1 MVLDVR
7 AVSGHG
13 RGVSTATSEAAPRP
27 VRGWS
32 VPAAAGL
39 CLLAV
44 TDAHAYLDG
53 GSGSMMLQ
61 LLLGGLAGVGVVAR
75 LYWHRFV
82 GLFGRRREDPAPLGA
97 DEPDPKG

>member
-7 AVSGHG
+7 AGSGHG
-13 RGVSTATSEAAPRP
+13 QGVSTPTWEVDARAAR
-27 VRGWS
+27 RWS
-32 VPAAAGL
+32 MAAAAGISL
-39 CLLAV
+39 IA
-44 TDAHAYLDG
+44 APAAQAYLDG

-82 GLFGRRREDPAPLGA
+82 GLFGRRRQDPAPVGA
-97 DEPDPKG
+97 DEQDPKV